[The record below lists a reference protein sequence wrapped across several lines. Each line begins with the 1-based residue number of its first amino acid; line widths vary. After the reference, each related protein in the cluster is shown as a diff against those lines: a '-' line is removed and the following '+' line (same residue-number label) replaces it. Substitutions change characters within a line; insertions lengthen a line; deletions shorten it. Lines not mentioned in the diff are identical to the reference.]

1 MKIYTRND
9 HTINRQ
15 NVGGKGFNLFQLQ
28 KKGHPVPNFVVID
41 QNELAQI
48 LPFDSLDT
56 TDFSTIVNLIDQFE
70 FPTSFYIIL
79 SAVFPK
85 GQSSLFA
92 VRSSSVQEDGEN
104 FSFAGQFETHLYVS
118 WNDLG
123 KFVKEIWKSNFS
135 NRVQVY
141 SKSNGVVHKMGIG
154 VVVQEMIDARVSGVA
169 FGIDPTTN
177 IPNSKLICSVYG
189 VGEGLVSG
197 ELNADTFRINQTAIN
212 PEIVLK
218 ENQAKRGVSG
228 QIEYHGVP
236 ENQQNQPSLT
246 DSEIKTICA
255 LLDQLTHEFNGLQD
269 IEFALDGNQLYLL
282 QTRPI
287 TSVHSTQNQLGTEKN
302 NRIIWDNSNI
312 VESYPG
318 ITSPLT
324 FSYIRT
330 AYKNVYLQ
338 LASLMGAS
346 KKTLKE
352 NELVFSQM
360 LGYLNG
366 RVYYNLLSWYK
377 VLALFPGYSLNAEF
391 MENMMGVKERFTLEK
406 TKKSSKITASF
417 RTLVMLTKIVINRF
431 TIKRQ
436 SIEFRKEVDR
446 SLAEIKQLNLSEMS
460 AYAIK
465 KRWIELDA
473 ELTPKWKAPLIND
486 SFAMIYFGKLTKL
499 IKKYKLS
506 DQDNLQN
513 DLLCG
518 SKDIISV
525 EPIHRSIAIATEIGE
540 NPALKTLFLESS
552 PEDIWIKLTY
562 ENQAIL
568 IKIKRYI
575 EEFGERCVGE
585 LKLETISYKQDP
597 TLFISILKSFVKQG
611 ITTKSSTS
619 NIDIELRVNAEKIV
633 QEKLKNKPFKRYKF
647 NSTLAKARYFVS
659 NRENLRYER
668 TKVFGVTREMF
679 TAIGRQFE
687 KNQVLVT
694 HRDIFYLTK
703 EEIFDFIDGTSVT
716 KDLKGLVNFRKSEA
730 EKFAAMEVPNER
742 ITTFETVNYGNDFY
756 GTEKSAS
763 TNFDLKGQ
771 GCCPGIVRAKVRVVK
786 HPSEVE
792 SLDGDILVT
801 SSTDPGW
808 VTLFPSS
815 SGIIV
820 ERGSLLS
827 HSAIVSREM
836 GIPCI
841 VGVTGL
847 LKTLKTGDWIEMN
860 GSTGE
865 IKRHDGQ

>member
-1 MKIYTRND
+1 
-9 HTINRQ
+9 
-15 NVGGKGFNLFQLQ
+15 
-28 KKGHPVPNFVVID
+28 
-41 QNELAQI
+41 
-48 LPFDSLDT
+48 
-56 TDFSTIVNLIDQFE
+56 
-70 FPTSFYIIL
+70 
-79 SAVFPK
+79 
-85 GQSSLFA
+85 
-92 VRSSSVQEDGEN
+92 
-104 FSFAGQFETHLYVS
+104 
-118 WNDLG
+118 
-123 KFVKEIWKSNFS
+123 
-135 NRVQVY
+135 
-141 SKSNGVVHKMGIG
+141 
-154 VVVQEMIDARVSGVA
+154 
-169 FGIDPTTN
+169 
-177 IPNSKLICSVYG
+177 
-189 VGEGLVSG
+189 
-197 ELNADTFRINQTAIN
+197 
-212 PEIVLK
+212 
-218 ENQAKRGVSG
+218 
-228 QIEYHGVP
+228 
-236 ENQQNQPSLT
+236 
-246 DSEIKTICA
+246 
-255 LLDQLTHEFNGLQD
+255 
-269 IEFALDGNQLYLL
+269 
-282 QTRPI
+282 
-287 TSVHSTQNQLGTEKN
+287 
-302 NRIIWDNSNI
+302 
-312 VESYPG
+312 
-318 ITSPLT
+318 
-324 FSYIRT
+324 
-330 AYKNVYLQ
+330 
-338 LASLMGAS
+338 
-346 KKTLKE
+346 
-352 NELVFSQM
+352 
-360 LGYLNG
+360 
-366 RVYYNLLSWYK
+366 
-377 VLALFPGYSLNAEF
+377 
-391 MENMMGVKERFTLEK
+391 
-406 TKKSSKITASF
+406 
-417 RTLVMLTKIVINRF
+417 
-431 TIKRQ
+431 
-436 SIEFRKEVDR
+436 
-446 SLAEIKQLNLSEMS
+446 
-460 AYAIK
+460 
-465 KRWIELDA
+465 
-473 ELTPKWKAPLIND
+473 
-486 SFAMIYFGKLTKL
+486 MIYFGKLTKL

-552 PEDIWIKLTY
+552 PEDIWTKLTY

-585 LKLETISYKQDP
+585 LKLETTSYKQDP

-619 NIDIELRVNAEKIV
+619 NIDIELRVNAEKVV

-679 TAIGRQFE
+679 TAIGQQFE
-687 KNQVLVT
+687 KNRVLLT

-703 EEIFDFIDGTSVT
+703 EEIFDFIDGTSVN

-730 EKFAAMEVPNER
+730 EKFAAMEIPNER

-756 GTEKSAS
+756 GTEKNAS

-771 GCCPGIVRAKVRVVK
+771 GCCPGIVLAKVRVVK

-865 IKRHDGQ
+865 IKRHDEQ